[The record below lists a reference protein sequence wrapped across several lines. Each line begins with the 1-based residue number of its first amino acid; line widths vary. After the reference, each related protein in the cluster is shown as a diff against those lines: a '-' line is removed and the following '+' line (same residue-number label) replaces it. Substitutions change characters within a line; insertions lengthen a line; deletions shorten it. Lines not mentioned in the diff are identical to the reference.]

1 IQIFEIPFTDL
12 TPTTGQYL
20 KAVAT
25 GINWNLYQVVIGMVL
40 PFWAMVG
47 SFVGLLITM
56 VLNPILYHFEVLHS
70 WIPGDGTVATLFK
83 NNVDFYFSFTIGVSA
98 AVCIAGFWQVF
109 AGLRKKREK
118 NLKMQGIRLEQE
130 DTSVP
135 EGRGDIPFS
144 LGITVYLALTTFV
157 IILSGYLIDWHPGV
171 MIVLFI
177 LGYFYTPLISYV
189 TARLEGMAGQVVQ
202 VPMIREI
209 CLILSGY
216 QGVAIWF
223 LPMPLGNYGQM
234 TMFYRRCEL
243 LGTKFTSVWKAM
255 VFLYPIILISSIL
268 FANFIWHIAE
278 VPSAMYPYA
287 QVMWPLNAE
296 MQSIMFS
303 ATMGEYSQ
311 FEEALNF
318 AYIGWGTFFG
328 VGLFAILS
336 YLGAPIFLVYG
347 VVRGLGQTLPHA
359 VLGQF
364 FGALLGHF
372 YFRKQFG
379 KMWRKYIPVIGAG
392 FACGMGLINVFGIG
406 IVFLNKSVVQLLY

>member
-1 IQIFEIPFTDL
+1 
-12 TPTTGQYL
+12 
-20 KAVAT
+20 
-25 GINWNLYQVVIGMVL
+25 M
-40 PFWAMVG
+40 
-47 SFVGLLITM
+47 
-56 VLNPILYHFEVLHS
+56 
-70 WIPGDGTVATLFK
+70 ATLFK

-328 VGLFAILS
+328 VGLFAVLS